1 MNWTTAG
8 DPDSFNID
16 IINLDNAALNDASSI
31 ASGVANNPT
40 SPLSRLVPVCQELEK
55 VFVNSSTFSVKPA
68 GTTPA
73 PPVSSVAASSV
84 GSSGSATSSSLGSS
98 TTSGSAASTSS
109 TSNGASTLLTT
120 KYAVVGAGIM
130 AITAL
135 VI

>member
-1 MNWTTAG
+1 MNWTSTAG
-8 DPDSFNID
+8 DPESFNID

-31 ASGVANNPT
+31 ASV
-40 SPLSRLVPVCQELEK
+40 RQQLEK

-68 GTTPA
+68 GSTPA

-98 TTSGSAASTSS
+98 TISGSAASTSS
-109 TSNGASTLLTT
+109 ISNGASTLLTP
-120 KYAVVGAGIM
+120 KSAVVGAGIM
-130 AITAL
+130 AIAAL